1 MREILKEYS
10 KCPSY
15 PQIFVSGLCIPGGL
29 NYLREMAIKGRFL
42 DLFPQTEI
50 IVRSSEKIERLV
62 SKGRYMVFLKG
73 TPTAPLCLDSKK
85 MMDILK
91 QYLRFFEELEHFDLT
106 KDNDILRSLL

>member
-1 MREILKEYS
+1 VREILKEYS

-29 NYLREMAIKGRFL
+29 NYLREMANKGRFL

-62 SKGRYMVFLKG
+62 
-73 TPTAPLCLDSKK
+73 
-85 MMDILK
+85 
-91 QYLRFFEELEHFDLT
+91 
-106 KDNDILRSLL
+106 